1 MVDVK
6 LRFGKKIKEIRKE
19 LGLSQE
25 RFANRIGIDRTY
37 FQGIE
42 NGSRNVSIV
51 VIEKIAYSL
60 NIKMSELL
68 KDL

>member
-1 MVDVK
+1 MSDIK
-6 LRFGKKIKEIRKE
+6 LNFGKRVKEIRKE

-25 RFANRIGIDRTY
+25 RFAHKIGIDRTY

-51 VIEKIAYSL
+51 VIEKIAHSL
-60 NIKMSELL
+60 DMKMSELL
-68 KDL
+68 KDF